1 MKLHALL
8 SKRETQVA
16 ELLAWGASKKEVASK
31 LFVSTRTVENTA
43 RNIYAKLGIQKATE
57 LCVWWFC
64 TKCGVPVSLDPLKRA
79 FTAVLL
85 LLVLLPRELTGNGDL
100 FRIGRDRR
108 IARGTRTFRRYG
120 EDEGTEDF
128 FRTY

>member
-8 SKRETQVA
+8 SKRETQIA

-79 FTAVLL
+79 FTAILL
-85 LLVLLPRELTGNGDL
+85 LLVLLPSELTGNGDL
-100 FRIGRDRR
+100 FRIGRERR
-108 IARGTRTFRRYG
+108 IARVTRTFRQYG

>member
-108 IARGTRTFRRYG
+108 IARVTRIRRNNEG
-120 EDEGTEDF
+120 EDNTF
-128 FRTY
+128 NFPNL

>member
-100 FRIGRDRR
+100 FRIGRDRH
-108 IARGTRTFRRYG
+108 G
-120 EDEGTEDF
+120 
-128 FRTY
+128 

>member
-1 MKLHALL
+1 MKLNALL

-64 TKCGVPVSLDPLKRA
+64 TKCGVSINLDPLKRA
-79 FTAVLL
+79 FTAILL

-108 IARGTRTFRRYG
+108 IARVTRIFRRYG
-120 EDEGTEDF
+120 EDDGAEDF

>member
-31 LFVSTRTVENTA
+31 LFVSTRT
-43 RNIYAKLGIQKATE
+43 
-57 LCVWWFC
+57 
-64 TKCGVPVSLDPLKRA
+64 
-79 FTAVLL
+79 
-85 LLVLLPRELTGNGDL
+85 ELTGNGDL

-108 IARGTRTFRRYG
+108 IARVTRTFRRYG

>member
-79 FTAVLL
+79 FTAILL

-108 IARGTRTFRRYG
+108 IARVKRTFRRYG
-120 EDEGTEDF
+120 EDDGPEDF
-128 FRTY
+128 FRTD

>member
-16 ELLAWGASKKEVASK
+16 ELLAWGASKKEVASR

-64 TKCGVPVSLDPLKRA
+64 TNYPASFGFASKRA
-79 FTAVLL
+79 DRKRRFVQNWQGQTDS
-85 LLVLLPRELTGNGDL
+85 TGYKD
-100 FRIGRDRR
+100 FPAIRR
-108 IARGTRTFRRYG
+108 G
-120 EDEGTEDF
+120 
-128 FRTY
+128 

>member
-57 LCVWWFC
+57 LCVL
-64 TKCGVPVSLDPLKRA
+64 PVSLDPLKRA

-108 IARGTRTFRRYG
+108 IARVTRTFRRYG

>member
-100 FRIGRDRR
+100 FRIGRDSR
-108 IARGTRTFRRYG
+108 IARVTRTFRRYG